1 MMERRAFI
9 EKLLAGL
16 ALGGVFLA
24 AGCRK
29 EEKVQRFGNADG
41 LWKAIAGPQKAE
53 EPIEIAQLKDS
64 PAKFRDASMG
74 KVDESFQP
82 KVEGG

>member
-16 ALGGVFLA
+16 AFGGVFLA

-29 EEKVQRFGNADG
+29 EEKVQRSGNADN
-41 LWKAIAGPQKAE
+41 LWKAIAGPQKTE
-53 EPIEIAQLKDS
+53 EPVEIAQMKDS

-74 KVDESFQP
+74 KVDDSFRP

>member
-1 MMERRAFI
+1 MIERRAFI

-24 AGCRK
+24 TGCRK
-29 EEKVQRFGNADG
+29 EEKMQRFGNADR
-41 LWKAIAGPQKAE
+41 LWKAISGPQKTE

-74 KVDESFQP
+74 RVDESFRP

>member
-1 MMERRAFI
+1 MERRAFI

-16 ALGGVFLA
+16 VLGGAFLV
-24 AGCRK
+24 AGCRQ
-29 EEKVQRFGNADG
+29 EEKLQRFGNADS
-41 LWKAIAGPQKAE
+41 LWKAISSPQETK
-53 EPIEIAQLKDS
+53 EPIEIAQMKDS

-74 KVDESFQP
+74 KVDESFRP

>member
-1 MMERRAFI
+1 MERRAFI

-29 EEKVQRFGNADG
+29 EEKVQRFGNAEG
-41 LWKAIAGPQKAE
+41 LWKAMSPSQKTD
-53 EPIEIAQLKDS
+53 EPIELAQLKDS

-74 KVDESFQP
+74 KVDESFRP

>member
-16 ALGGVFLA
+16 ALGGAFLA

-29 EEKVQRFGNADG
+29 EQGAQKFGNADS
-41 LWKAIAGPQKAE
+41 LWKAISGPQKTE
-53 EPIEIAQLKDS
+53 EPVEIAQLKDS

-74 KVDESFQP
+74 KVDDSFRP